1 MAETCKVQT
10 GRQTGRSASLPG
22 MANSLARNLDRAC
35 RLSILSEHDSDTPA
49 RSDRLRGNPAGWF
62 IKHHF
67 PFSYY
72 RQSMRPGRHPS
83 AWSALTL
90 ATGRRHSFGAF
101 RSNSDHCT
109 PSTRG
114 SGSCALLLRVTL
126 AATTSDDAG
135 GAVVCRWPVAGG
147 RPCMEETA
155 NGERLHV
162 VSSALGSAG
171 QAGSACA

>member
-1 MAETCKVQT
+1 MTGSYVVQT

-22 MANSLARNLDRAC
+22 MANSLARSLDRAC
-35 RLSILSEHDSDTPA
+35 RLSILSEHDSVTPA

-109 PSTRG
+109 PSTRVQVPARFC
-114 SGSCALLLRVTL
+114 CASHWLLQPRMMQVALTF
-126 AATTSDDAG
+126 AG
-135 GAVVCRWPVAGG
+135 GRWPVAD
-147 RPCMEETA
+147 RAWKRQQTVNA
-155 NGERLHV
+155 FT
-162 VSSALGSAG
+162 
-171 QAGSACA
+171 